1 VLKDARHDNADRLA
15 GALGRAALRLAPWH
29 GRGWAGA
36 GWRGR
41 AHRSAGS
48 IVARVVAWYAW
59 AQGPRSVGLVQLC
72 ERAFPQWFPRDGW
85 RECRGLWHG
94 YRLRLDCSDYFQ
106 RLAWVLRRYHD
117 GPLQVLI
124 GRALRAG
131 DVFVD
136 GGANHGL
143 VSMYAAWRVGSGG
156 RVHAFEPG
164 LVRQQLD
171 WHVRENG
178 LVQVVVHPVGL
189 SDRDEKLRFRVPDPQ
204 NLGAGTL
211 APLPARYGAGARDEG
226 EVRTVRGDDEV
237 ATPAGGQAVVKL
249 DVEGFEVRA
258 LEGLRALIET
268 ARPLVITE
276 VNQEMLGMAGSSAL
290 ELWEWLTGRGY
301 RAFEYSTRRAVLR
314 QTRLVLRRLGV
325 PGENGAAI
333 PTDLAWL
340 RPQSEAWR
348 RLERWIEV

>member
-1 VLKDARHDNADRLA
+1 MAV
-15 GALGRAALRLAPWH
+15 
-29 GRGWAGA
+29 
-36 GWRGR
+36 
-41 AHRSAGS
+41 
-48 IVARVVAWYAW
+48 RVVAWYAR

-72 ERAFPQWFPRDGW
+72 ERVFPQWFPRQGW

-94 YRLRLDCSDYFQ
+94 YHLRLDCSDYFQ

-124 GRALRAG
+124 GRALRPR

-136 GGANHGL
+136 GGANDGL
-143 VSMYAAWRVGSGG
+143 VSMYAAWCVGSGG

-178 LVQVVVHPVGL
+178 LVQVAVHPVGL
-189 SDRDEKLRFRVPDPQ
+189 SDREEELIFRVPDPQ

-211 APLPARYGAGARDEG
+211 APVPARYGDGARDEG
-226 EVRTVRGDDEV
+226 KVRTVCGDDEV
-237 ATPAGGQAVVKL
+237 EVPAGAQAVVKL

-258 LEGLRALIET
+258 LKGLRVLIET

-276 VNQEMLGMAGSSAL
+276 VNQEMLGMAGSGAA
-290 ELWEWLTGRGY
+290 ELWGWLTGRGY

-314 QTRLVLRRLGV
+314 QTRLVLRPAGAL
-325 PGENGAAI
+325 GENGAAM

-340 RPQSEAWR
+340 QPQSEAWR
-348 RLERWIEV
+348 RLERWIEG